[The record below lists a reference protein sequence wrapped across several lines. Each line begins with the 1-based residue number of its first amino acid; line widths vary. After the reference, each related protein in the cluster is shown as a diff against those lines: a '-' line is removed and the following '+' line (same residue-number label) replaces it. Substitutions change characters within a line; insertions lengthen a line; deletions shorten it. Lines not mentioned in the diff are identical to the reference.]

1 MASRIELPNFQSP
14 RSETSQV
21 PAEAAGG
28 YSFTLNRSS
37 GSSETG
43 DSEESP
49 ASRLPLLPRTNRVNL
64 SRHRH
69 DANPALALKVLH
81 DIYAAVEGW
90 HEELRQTIQAI
101 QALYLEG
108 PIVEGW
114 LEAMPETD
122 SAVAGSIDSM
132 TALRH
137 AELQQLQ
144 DYVEA
149 LSNASG
155 SPEAIERQPGA
166 TTRYRLCRLDSDGR
180 LQCQLCP
187 PDQLHHL
194 TLAVA
199 RHQRLR
205 QYLNHKQYLEAR
217 LKRAVEVL
225 TRARSDL
232 DISPR
237 GMS

>member
-1 MASRIELPNFQSP
+1 MASRIELPNFKSA
-14 RSETSQV
+14 RSEASQA
-21 PAEAAGG
+21 PAEASGG
-28 YSFTLNRSS
+28 YSFTLNRS
-37 GSSETG
+37 GSSEIG
-43 DSEESP
+43 DSGEPS

-81 DIYAAVEGW
+81 DIHAAVEGW

-101 QALYLEG
+101 QSLYLEG

-114 LEAMPETD
+114 LEAIPETA
-122 SAVAGSIDSM
+122 SASAGSSASIA
-132 TALRH
+132 ALRH
-137 AELQQLQ
+137 ADLRQLEN
-144 DYVEA
+144 YVEA

-155 SPEAIERQPGA
+155 SPEAIEQQSGA

-187 PDQLHHL
+187 PDQLHRL

-225 TRARSDL
+225 TRVRSDL
-232 DISPR
+232 DISPK
-237 GMS
+237 GLS